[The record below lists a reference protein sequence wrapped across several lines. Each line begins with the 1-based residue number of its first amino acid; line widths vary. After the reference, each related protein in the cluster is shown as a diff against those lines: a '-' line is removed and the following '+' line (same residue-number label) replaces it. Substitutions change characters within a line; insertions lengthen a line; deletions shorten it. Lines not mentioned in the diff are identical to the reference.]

1 MPVLLQPYR
10 EEELQILRGDHPK
23 QKHDRAYQD
32 HDRVYRYDLYNDLGD
47 PDNKSPRPT
56 LGGPDSPYPYP
67 RRGRTGRKPM
77 KSDPTC
83 ESRNVVPVL
92 QQFYVPR
99 DECFNHVKKADFTSY
114 LLKAISAGI
123 LPLARE
129 LFDTAVSREF
139 DDFEDM
145 YKLYEGGIKI
155 PDVPVMDLMFKVFP
169 PLKSICPSGGSYL
182 LKMPMPEVIKN
193 DKLAWRTDEEFAR
206 EMLAGLNPHIITRLQ
221 EFPPR
226 SKLDGYGDQTSTI
239 KVEHIQPYL
248 GKLTVDKAIT
258 DGRLFILDHH
268 DNFIP
273 QLHKINSLENTF
285 VYATRTLLIL
295 QDDDTLKP
303 IAIELSRP
311 RLDEIGTKVVGADSK
326 VYTPPSSAGS
336 ESDNKVQ
343 DTIWQLAKAY
353 AAVNDSTW
361 HGLISHWLHIL
372 HFP

>member
-1 MPVLLQPYR
+1 MQCGADLPAEQHAGAAPACTGR
-10 EEELQILRGDHPK
+10 RSSRSSRGDHPK

-56 LGGPDSPYPYP
+56 LSGPDTIPRARAATSCPCFSSSTCPATSASTTSRRLTSP
-67 RRGRTGRKPM
+67 
-77 KSDPTC
+77 PTS
-83 ESRNVVPVL
+83 SR
-92 QQFYVPR
+92 Q
-99 DECFNHVKKADFTSY
+99 
-114 LLKAISAGI
+114 SAPASS
-123 LPLARE
+123 PLAGE

-311 RLDEIGTKVVGADSK
+311 RLDEIGTKVVGADK
-326 VYTPPSSAGS
+326 QVGYSS
-336 ESDNKVQ
+336 EYN
-343 DTIWQLAKAY
+343 
-353 AAVNDSTW
+353 
-361 HGLISHWLHIL
+361 
-372 HFP
+372 

>member
-1 MPVLLQPYR
+1 
-10 EEELQILRGDHPK
+10 
-23 QKHDRAYQD
+23 
-32 HDRVYRYDLYNDLGD
+32 
-47 PDNKSPRPT
+47 
-56 LGGPDSPYPYP
+56 
-67 RRGRTGRKPM
+67 
-77 KSDPTC
+77 
-83 ESRNVVPVL
+83 
-92 QQFYVPR
+92 VPR

-129 LFDTAVSREF
+129 LFDTAVPREF

-145 YKLYEGGIKI
+145 YKLYEGGI
-155 PDVPVMDLMFKVFP
+155 
-169 PLKSICPSGGSYL
+169 
-182 LKMPMPEVIKN
+182 
-193 DKLAWRTDEEFAR
+193 
-206 EMLAGLNPHIITRLQ
+206 
-221 EFPPR
+221 
-226 SKLDGYGDQTSTI
+226 
-239 KVEHIQPYL
+239 
-248 GKLTVDKAIT
+248 TVDKAIT
-258 DGRLFILDHH
+258 DGRFFILDHH

-273 QLHKINSLENTF
+273 QLLKINSLENTF